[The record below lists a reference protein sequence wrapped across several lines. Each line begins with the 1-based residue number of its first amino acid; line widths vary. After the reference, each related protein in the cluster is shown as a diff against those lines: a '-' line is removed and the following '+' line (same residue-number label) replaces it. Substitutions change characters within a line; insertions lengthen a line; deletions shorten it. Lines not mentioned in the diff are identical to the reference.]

1 MAETRTGI
9 EGNTGLLG
17 LVGDFF
23 RSERRFILLDEIG
36 LTRVRRSLLLKGAI
50 VDRWFLRKVFIYIL
64 VYFGERRSLHGLFCF
79 VLCLSQFLISNQ
91 ISVRTLY
98 GPVRERVSGPSLVRD
113 IGIKID
119 KCMSN
124 KVRLGRR

>member
-1 MAETRTGI
+1 MWIAG
-9 EGNTGLLG
+9 
-17 LVGDFF
+17 F
-23 RSERRFILLDEIG
+23 S
-36 LTRVRRSLLLKGAI
+36 
-50 VDRWFLRKVFIYIL
+50 RKVFILFWFISEDADL
-64 VYFGERRSLHGLFCF
+64 LHGLFCF
-79 VLCLSQFLISNQ
+79 VLCLSQFLISNR

-124 KVRLGRR
+124 KVRLSRWRLFRRTLYGAVGPDLLHSILF

>member
-1 MAETRTGI
+1 LWIAG
-9 EGNTGLLG
+9 
-17 LVGDFF
+17 
-23 RSERRFILLDEIG
+23 
-36 LTRVRRSLLLKGAI
+36 
-50 VDRWFLRKVFIYIL
+50 FLRKVFISIL
-64 VYFGERRSLHGLFCF
+64 VYFGGRRSSSWPVLF
-79 VLCLSQFLISNQ
+79 VLCLSQFLISNR

>member
-36 LTRVRRSLLLKGAI
+36 SIRVRSLLLEEAI
-50 VDRWFLRKVFIYIL
+50 GYRWFLRKLFILFWFNSKDVDLI
-64 VYFGERRSLHGLFCF
+64 HGLFCF
-79 VLCLSQFLISNQ
+79 VLCLS
-91 ISVRTLY
+91 
-98 GPVRERVSGPSLVRD
+98 
-113 IGIKID
+113 
-119 KCMSN
+119 
-124 KVRLGRR
+124 